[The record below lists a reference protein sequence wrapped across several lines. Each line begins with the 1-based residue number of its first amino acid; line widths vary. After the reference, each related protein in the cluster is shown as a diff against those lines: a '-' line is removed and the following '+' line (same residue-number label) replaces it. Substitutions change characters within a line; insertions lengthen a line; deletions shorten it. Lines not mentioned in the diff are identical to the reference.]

1 MIFNMYSVI
10 RFKIFVLLLVV
21 LSMPVFNS
29 VAAPP
34 KKVIVPEPKNY
45 LAITDTVALVQ
56 KPLNLPSLM
65 PMAMIVAQGHLVVA
79 NRNAIIFNAYPL
91 PITGSGISGVHSG
104 RGPGELIAYDL
115 MSFAGD
121 DSGFY
126 VADLDNYYKKFTI
139 SGGIISQTAKERF
152 YNNNDPLNGMI
163 KIKGKFLNC
172 NYNGRK
178 EHPYE
183 FVVLNPDGSKDYIGK
198 ALSVLSVS
206 INAKDEAGVK
216 NLEELFKKFVEPFV
230 KELPF
235 FKKHPENFEIHFRT
249 NGNKVSVDLVSVK
262 GGFLEPLLNLGIN
275 ISDFHN
281 FKASFK
287 SEFRPDEFF
296 TAPLEELSLKA
307 LQLLLSVKG
316 NSTGGRYLL
325 TALIEALKGVKLEN
339 AKFQKKLENH
349 VDKLN
354 ALNAFLSFCFEFQ
367 FDAKELCGA
376 GLEASKVRGLDVN
389 AFLGM
394 ARTFVEALVENKV
407 KPLLTQY
414 ALVDAAKATDIDEIT
429 VSLTFPKHENG
440 VAHVVKLHGFSKAF
454 CDKFLK

>member
-1 MIFNMYSVI
+1 M
-10 RFKIFVLLLVV
+10 
-21 LSMPVFNS
+21 
-29 VAAPP
+29 AQQPP
-34 KKVIVPEPKNY
+34 KEKVYFGCLPKAEVGKFIENLKKS
-45 LAITDTVALVQ
+45 LAEGKKTDD
-56 KPLNLPSLM
+56 K
-65 PMAMIVAQGHLVVA
+65 
-79 NRNAIIFNAYPL
+79 
-91 PITGSGISGVHSG
+91 
-104 RGPGELIAYDL
+104 
-115 MSFAGD
+115 
-121 DSGFY
+121 
-126 VADLDNYYKKFTI
+126 KKF
-139 SGGIISQTAKERF
+139 E
-152 YNNNDPLNGMI
+152 LE
-163 KIKGKFLNC
+163 IKGTDSDPKGVSFETFSVTKDLFP
-172 NYNGRK
+172 NYVDK
-178 EHPYE
+178 
-183 FVVLNPDGSKDYIGK
+183 SKDYIGK

-235 FKKHPENFEIHFRT
+235 FKKHLENFEIHFRT

-262 GGFLEPLLNLGIN
+262 GEFLEPLLNLGIN
-275 ISDFHN
+275 VSDFHN

-389 AFLGM
+389 SFLGM

-440 VAHVVKLHGFSKAF
+440 VAHVVKLPGFSKAF